1 MTRRG
6 HEAVRTCVACRQ
18 EGLKTGLIRVV
29 RSPEGSAA
37 VDLTGRAAG
46 RGAYVHRSPACIESA
61 RKRRQIE
68 RALGASASLEF
79 WGSLTLPE

>member
-1 MTRRG
+1 MTTRG

-29 RSPEGSAA
+29 RSPEGSAV
-37 VDLTGRAAG
+37 VDVTGRAPG
-46 RGAYVHRSPACIESA
+46 RGAYLHPSPECIETA

-68 RALGASASLEF
+68 RALGTVVPAEVWTEL
-79 WGSLTLPE
+79 GLN